1 MLCDPV
7 LSPPP
12 RPLPTVPSSFTQ
24 AVAYDPELFSQDY
37 GAQYAE
43 YVAERHLMGDVV
55 PEPSVGRTGSPWE
68 LEWVGLL

>member
-1 MLCDPV
+1 MSL
-7 LSPPP
+7 PPP
-12 RPLPTVPSSFTQ
+12 PLTPAVSPSLPQ

-37 GAQYAE
+37 GTQYAE

-68 LEWVGLL
+68 LE